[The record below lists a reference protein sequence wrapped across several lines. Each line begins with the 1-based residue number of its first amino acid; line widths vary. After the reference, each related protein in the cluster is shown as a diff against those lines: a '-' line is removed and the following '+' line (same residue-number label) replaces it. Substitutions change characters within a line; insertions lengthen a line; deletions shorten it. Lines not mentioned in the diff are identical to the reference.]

1 MTTEAAKAAKA
12 RYDAKT
18 ARYISLKLNSNTDKD
33 IIEKLNAQENIQQY
47 IKNLIRNDMKE
58 DKTMKKYIV
67 KPEYLPLWGDDA
79 DENTIITQDD
89 VERFAADWGVSFDGL
104 MKQLE
109 EVGDS
114 LWEGYDPDNNHVQ
127 FVMDHLGHVWVC
139 RQDGRELWNDEYYTE
154 DGLPDLKL
162 AILNEG
168 YRLS

>member
-1 MTTEAAKAAKA
+1 MGDYSSDKKNARFYGLKFSRTTDRE
-12 RYDAKT
+12 
-18 ARYISLKLNSNTDKD
+18 
-33 IIEKLNAQENIQQY
+33 IIEHLDKQENIQQY
-47 IKNLIRNDMKE
+47 IKRLIRADMKE
-58 DKTMKKYIV
+58 DKTMKNYTV

-109 EVGDS
+109 EVGDT
-114 LWEGYDPDNNHVQ
+114 LWEGYDPEGNRVK
-127 FVMDHLGHVWVC
+127 FIMDHLGHVWVC

-154 DGLPDLKL
+154 DGLEGLKL